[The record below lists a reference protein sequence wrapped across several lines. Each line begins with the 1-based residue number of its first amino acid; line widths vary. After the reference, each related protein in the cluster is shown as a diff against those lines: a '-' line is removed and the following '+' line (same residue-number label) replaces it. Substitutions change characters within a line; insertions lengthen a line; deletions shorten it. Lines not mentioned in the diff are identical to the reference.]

1 MLFSKLIGEIDC
13 TDGLVLGEAGFD
25 CEVTSITCDS
35 RRVEKGSMF
44 VCIRGGSF
52 DGHDFAAAAL
62 EKGAAC
68 VVTERKLGLDRELT
82 VSDTHDFYGRAASA
96 FLGHPSRSMQLVGV
110 TGTKGKTTVTSL
122 IKRILTDAGNMVGLI
137 GTIQNEIGDSVI
149 HAENTTPE
157 AMELESLYAR
167 MKDAGCGYCVME
179 VSSHA
184 LEQQR
189 IGDSWYKT
197 AVFTNLSHEHLDYHG
212 DMESYFAAKK
222 KLFTRCDSAVIGIDD
237 PHGRQLLSELP
248 QIAGKDIPV
257 MTFSAENPDAD
268 LAAKDIVCHPES
280 VQFKLVYNGKE
291 YPIDFAMPGLFSV
304 RNALAAVGACLQ
316 LGLEIGQIVASLQKV
331 TGVKGRIEII
341 PTGRDFTV
349 ITDYAHAPDPLENVL
364 SSLKETVRGRL
375 VCLFGCGGDRD
386 RTKRPLMAAAAA
398 KYADFVIV
406 TSDNPRTE
414 DPQAIIDEILP
425 GLEGFDTPHVTIVN
439 RREAIYYAVKNAQP
453 GDTIV
458 LAGKGHED
466 YQIIG
471 HEKFHFDER
480 EVVAEA
486 LAQTEV
492 Q

>member
-1 MLFSKLIGEIDC
+1 MLLSEILNGIDC
-13 TDGLVLGEAGFD
+13 SDGLSLGEKPGFD
-25 CEVTSITCDS
+25 CEITSITCDS
-35 RRVEKGSMF
+35 RQAGKGSMF
-44 VCIRGGSF
+44 VCIHGGNV
-52 DGHDFAAAAL
+52 DGHTFAAAAL

-68 VVTERKLGLDRELT
+68 VVTEHKLGLEREIT

-96 FLGHPSRSMQLVGV
+96 FFGPPSRSMQLVGD

-122 IKRILTDAGNMVGLI
+122 IKRILTDAGNLVGLI
-137 GTIQNEIGDSVI
+137 GTIQNEIGETVI

-157 AMELESLYAR
+157 AMELESLYAQMR
-167 MKDAGCGYCVME
+167 DAGCGYCVME

-189 IGDSWYKT
+189 IGDSWYQT

-222 KLFTRCDSAVIGIDD
+222 KLFTRCNSAVIGIDD
-237 PHGRQLLSELP
+237 PHGRTLLEQLP
-248 QIAGKDIPV
+248 QLAGKEIPV
-257 MTFSAENPDAD
+257 LTFSAENEAD
-268 LAAKDIVCHPES
+268 LSAKDIVCHPES
-280 VQFKLVYNGKE
+280 VQFTLVYKGKE
-291 YPIDFAMPGLFSV
+291 YPVHFAMPGLFSV
-304 RNALAAVGACLQ
+304 RNALAAAGACLQ
-316 LGLEIGQIVASLQKV
+316 LGLEMEQIVSSLGRV

-425 GLEGFDTPHVTIVN
+425 GLEGYDTPHVTIVN
-439 RREAIYYAVKNAQP
+439 RREAIYYAVRNAQP

-486 LAQTEV
+486 LAQT
-492 Q
+492 QAH

>member
-1 MLFSKLIGEIDC
+1 MLLSEILNGIDC
-13 TDGLVLGEAGFD
+13 SDGLSLGEKPGFD
-25 CEVTSITCDS
+25 CEITSITCDS
-35 RRVEKGSMF
+35 RQAGKGSMF
-44 VCIRGGSF
+44 VCIHGGNV
-52 DGHDFAAAAL
+52 DGHTFAAAAL

-68 VVTERKLGLDRELT
+68 VVTEHKLGLEREIT

-96 FLGHPSRSMQLVGV
+96 FFGHPSRSMQLVGV

-122 IKRILTDAGNMVGLI
+122 IKRILTDAGNLVGLI
-137 GTIQNEIGDSVI
+137 GTIQNEIGETVI

-157 AMELESLYAR
+157 AMELESLYAQMR
-167 MKDAGCGYCVME
+167 DAGCGYCVME

-189 IGDSWYKT
+189 IGDSWYQT

-222 KLFTRCDSAVIGIDD
+222 KLFTRCNSAVIGIDD
-237 PHGRQLLSELP
+237 PHGRTLLEQLP
-248 QIAGKDIPV
+248 QLAGKEIPV
-257 MTFSAENPDAD
+257 LTFSAENEAD
-268 LAAKDIVCHPES
+268 LSAKDIVCHPES
-280 VQFKLVYNGKE
+280 VQFTLMYKGKE
-291 YPIDFAMPGLFSV
+291 YPVHFAMPGLFSV
-304 RNALAAVGACLQ
+304 RNALAAAGACLQ
-316 LGLEIGQIVASLQKV
+316 LGLEMEQIVSSLGRV

-425 GLEGFDTPHVTIVN
+425 GLEGYDTPHVTIVN
-439 RREAIYYAVKNAQP
+439 RREAIYYAVRNAQP

-486 LAQTEV
+486 LAQT
-492 Q
+492 QAH

>member
-1 MLFSKLIGEIDC
+1 MLLSEILNGIDC
-13 TDGLVLGEAGFD
+13 SDGLSLGEKPGFD
-25 CEVTSITCDS
+25 CEITSITCDS
-35 RRVEKGSMF
+35 RQAGKGSMF
-44 VCIRGGSF
+44 VCIHGGNV
-52 DGHDFAAAAL
+52 DGHTFAAAAL
-62 EKGAAC
+62 EKGATC
-68 VVTERKLGLDRELT
+68 VVTEHKLGLEREIT

-96 FLGHPSRSMQLVGV
+96 FFGHPSRSMQLVGV

-122 IKRILTDAGNMVGLI
+122 IKRILTDAGNLVGLI
-137 GTIQNEIGDSVI
+137 GTIQNEIGETVI

-157 AMELESLYAR
+157 AMELESLYAQMR
-167 MKDAGCGYCVME
+167 DAGCGYCVME

-189 IGDSWYKT
+189 IGDSWYQT

-222 KLFTRCDSAVIGIDD
+222 KLFTRCNSAVIGIDD
-237 PHGRQLLSELP
+237 PHGRTLLEQLP
-248 QIAGKDIPV
+248 QLAGKEIPV
-257 MTFSAENPDAD
+257 LTFSAENEAD
-268 LAAKDIVCHPES
+268 LSAKDIVCHPES
-280 VQFKLVYNGKE
+280 VQFTLVYKGKE
-291 YPIDFAMPGLFSV
+291 YPVHFAMPGLFSV
-304 RNALAAVGACLQ
+304 RNALAAAGACLQ
-316 LGLEIGQIVASLQKV
+316 LGLEMEQIVSSLGRV

-425 GLEGFDTPHVTIVN
+425 GLEGYDTPHVTIVN
-439 RREAIYYAVKNAQP
+439 RREAIYYAVRNAQP

-486 LAQTEV
+486 LAQT
-492 Q
+492 QAH

>member
-1 MLFSKLIGEIDC
+1 MLLSEILNGIDC
-13 TDGLVLGEAGFD
+13 SDGLSLGEKPGFD
-25 CEVTSITCDS
+25 CEITSITCDS
-35 RRVEKGSMF
+35 RQAGKGSMF
-44 VCIRGGSF
+44 VCIHGGNV
-52 DGHDFAAAAL
+52 DGHTFAAAAL

-68 VVTERKLGLDRELT
+68 VVTEHKLGLEREIT

-96 FLGHPSRSMQLVGV
+96 FFGHPSRSMQLVGV

-122 IKRILTDAGNMVGLI
+122 IKRILTDAGNLVGLI
-137 GTIQNEIGDSVI
+137 GTIQNEIGETVI

-157 AMELESLYAR
+157 AMELESLYAQMR
-167 MKDAGCGYCVME
+167 DAGCGYCVME

-189 IGDSWYKT
+189 IGDSWYQT

-222 KLFTRCDSAVIGIDD
+222 KLFTRCNSAVIGIDD
-237 PHGRQLLSELP
+237 PHGRTLLEQLP
-248 QIAGKDIPV
+248 QLAGKEIPV
-257 MTFSAENPDAD
+257 LTFSAENEAD
-268 LAAKDIVCHPES
+268 LSAKDIVCHPES
-280 VQFKLVYNGKE
+280 VQFTLVYKGKE
-291 YPIDFAMPGLFSV
+291 YPVHFAMPGLFSV
-304 RNALAAVGACLQ
+304 RNALAAAGACLQ
-316 LGLEIGQIVASLQKV
+316 LGLEMEQIVSSLGRV

-425 GLEGFDTPHVTIVN
+425 GLEGYDTPHVTIVN
-439 RREAIYYAVKNAQP
+439 RREAIYYAVRNAQP

-486 LAQTEV
+486 LAQTHAH
-492 Q
+492 